1 VGVGP
6 EAEPPPP
13 GSELQRRRWYVL
25 AVVSIGMFMTPF
37 DASIVAVAL
46 PAMGADLH
54 LSYSYA
60 LWAQAAYLL
69 VTSALLIPAGRIAD
83 SRGPV
88 RWALSGTVVFA
99 AGSILAG
106 LAPNGLAMIVGRC
119 IQGAGGAFM
128 FSTATGVITAVFPPG
143 ERGRAIGLNLTA
155 GYAGMMIAPVVGG
168 LIVSHLDWRWIFFIN
183 VPIAA
188 ATLVAGWSLIGAER
202 RDRSARAARQARQA
216 TASLAASGSKR
227 VDWPGTLMLG
237 GLLSCLFVPLTFS
250 PLWGWGSART
260 LVFLGVAAVLLV
272 TFVLWED
279 RVHDPLLDL
288 DLLRKNRVFAATCS
302 AAFINSMGVFAVITL
317 TAVFAQVVQGHSGQ
331 RAGAMLLVQPAFMI
345 MLSPV
350 CGRLSDRVGSRPLTL
365 AGPLAIAAGMAQLAF
380 AGQSTG
386 RVLAGLA
393 CAGIGMAL
401 FSSPNMSAIM
411 GSVGRSQL
419 SVASGF
425 QSMMR
430 FGGQGFSIA
439 VLGSIAAWQLG
450 SQGAR
455 VIFLGATASQASAAA
470 YNQGYRLAMLVGAG
484 LTVAASLLSWFARPT
499 ISGTR

>member
-1 VGVGP
+1 
-6 EAEPPPP
+6 
-13 GSELQRRRWYVL
+13 
-25 AVVSIGMFMTPF
+25 MFMTPF

-46 PAMGADLH
+46 PAMGASLH
-54 LSYSYA
+54 LSYSCA

-69 VTSALLIPAGRIAD
+69 VTSALLIPAGRMAD

-99 AGSILAG
+99 AGSIIAG
-106 LAPNGLAMIVGRC
+106 LAPNGLVMVIGRC

-128 FSTATGVITAVFPPG
+128 FSTATGVITAVFPHG

-155 GYAGMMIAPVVGG
+155 GYAGLMIAPVVGG
-168 LIVSHLDWRWIFFIN
+168 LIVSHLEWRWIFFIN

-188 ATLVAGWSLIGAER
+188 ATLAAGWSLIGAES
-202 RDRSARAARQARQA
+202 RDRSAQAAWREARATVGGAFAGD
-216 TASLAASGSKR
+216 ASAEAPASKN
-227 VDWPGTLMLG
+227 VDLPGTVLLG
-237 GLLSCLFVPLTFS
+237 AVLTCLFVPLTFS

-260 LVFLGVAAVLLV
+260 LVLLGVAAVLLV

-279 RVHDPLLDL
+279 RARDPLLDL

-302 AAFINSMGVFAVITL
+302 AAFINSMGVFAVVTL

-331 RAGAMLLVQPAFMI
+331 KAGAMLLVQPAFMI
-345 MLSPV
+345 VLSPV
-350 CGRLSDRVGSRPLTL
+350 CGRLSDRIGSRPLAV
-365 AGPLAIAAGMAQLAF
+365 AGSLAIAAGMTQLAF

-393 CAGIGMAL
+393 CVGIGMAF

-411 GSVGRSQL
+411 GSVRRSQL
-419 SVASGF
+419 SLASGF

-455 VIFLGATASQASAAA
+455 VIFLGETAGKASAVA
-470 YNQGYRLAMLVGAG
+470 YNQGFRVAMLVGAG
-484 LTVAASLLSWFARPT
+484 LTVVASLLSLFARPA
-499 ISGTR
+499 GRA

>member
-1 VGVGP
+1 LAP
-6 EAEPPPP
+6 EEQCS

-69 VTSALLIPAGRIAD
+69 VTSALLIPAGRVAD

-88 RWALSGTVVFA
+88 RWALSGTVIFA

-106 LAPNGLAMIVGRC
+106 LAPNGLAMIIGRC
-119 IQGAGGAFM
+119 VQGAGGAFM

-155 GYAGMMIAPVVGG
+155 GYAGLMIAPVVGG

-188 ATLVAGWSLIGAER
+188 ATLAAGWSLVGAEN
-202 RDRSARAARQARQA
+202 RDRGARAARRAPPA
-216 TASLAASGSKR
+216 PADKPASNK
-227 VDWPGTLMLG
+227 VDWPGAVMLG
-237 GLLSCLFVPLTFS
+237 ALLSCLFVPLTFS

-272 TFVLWED
+272 AFVLWED
-279 RVHDPLLDL
+279 RVHHPLLDL

-317 TAVFAQVVQGHSGQ
+317 TAVFAQVVQGRSGQ
-331 RAGAMLLVQPAFMI
+331 QAGAILLVQPAFMI
-345 MLSPV
+345 VLSPV
-350 CGRLSDRVGSRPLTL
+350 CGRLSDRVGSRPLTF

-393 CAGIGMAL
+393 CVGIGMAF

-411 GSVGRSQL
+411 GSVSRSQL
-419 SVASGF
+419 SLASGF
-425 QSMMR
+425 QAMMR

-455 VIFLGATASQASAAA
+455 AIFLGETAGRASAVAF
-470 YNQGYRLAMLVGAG
+470 NQGFRMAMLVGAG
-484 LTVAASLLSWFARPT
+484 LTVVASLLSWFARPT
-499 ISGTR
+499 TSPTR